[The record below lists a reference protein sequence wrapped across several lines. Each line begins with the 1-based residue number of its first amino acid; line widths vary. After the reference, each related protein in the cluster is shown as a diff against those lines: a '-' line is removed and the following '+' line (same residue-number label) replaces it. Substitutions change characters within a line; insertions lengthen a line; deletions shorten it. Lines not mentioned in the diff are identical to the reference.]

1 MVDSMSQLGMAMLF
15 FMLLAM
21 LFYLS
26 ILGATPESCTGLWTG
41 CW

>member
-1 MVDSMSQLGMAMLF
+1 MSQLGMAMLF